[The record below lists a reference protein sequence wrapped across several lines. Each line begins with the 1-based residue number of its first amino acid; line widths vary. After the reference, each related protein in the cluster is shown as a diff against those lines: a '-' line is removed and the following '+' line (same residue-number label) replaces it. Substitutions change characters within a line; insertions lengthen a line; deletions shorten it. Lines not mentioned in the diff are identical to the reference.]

1 MDWQSFLTIL
11 VFVFSIVMIVAGLFT
26 AYFGSGKSR
35 KIGVALFVIGLVL
48 CIVWAYLVG
57 ALTDLLGDPV
67 LDLFENVP
75 ALDVLREAFFTI
87 VAALIGALAAVGIF
101 LVAVMKS

>member
-1 MDWQSFLTIL
+1 MQSWEEFLTVL
-11 VFVFSIVMIVAGLFT
+11 VIVFSLVMIVAGLFT

-35 KIGVALFVIGLVL
+35 KIGVALFIIGLVL
-48 CIVWAYLVG
+48 LIVWAYLVG
-57 ALTDLLGDPV
+57 VFG
-67 LDLFENVP
+67 EP
-75 ALDVLREAFFTI
+75 ALSIMADVSAWDVVKEALFNI